1 MTAQT
6 QRVEILDDPPQRLG
20 PEEDIKRSLE
30 EQSFCAA

>member
-6 QRVEILDDPPQRLG
+6 QRAEILDDPPQRLES
-20 PEEDIKRSLE
+20 EEDIKRLLE